1 MKRIIT
7 ITLALL
13 IVASVSAQKTVK
25 LNIDNLLKDKAFAYN
40 QESQNNLN
48 NAFKLTRLEYYISK
62 ISITH
67 DGGQTTEAKDVY
79 ILVNASNNVA
89 ADLGSYN
96 ITTIENIK
104 FYIGVNAPQNNQ
116 DPTQWPGG
124 HPLAPR
130 SPSMHWGWTAGYRFV
145 AMEGKGGSSLNTTFE
160 LHALGNK
167 YYYPIQIPVTG
178 KDVGGELHIDLK
190 ADYTKSIENIDVSG
204 GILIHG
210 EDGPTIKLLQNF
222 RDYVFTSG
230 TGATNVLASVNTP
243 VSPNALS
250 IYPNPTTTGTINID
264 IIDNSIDYTGV
275 TVSDITG
282 KEIISTNINSNS
294 TNQIQLL
301 EKGIYLISLMNN
313 ERRLVTKKLIVQ

>member
-7 ITLALL
+7 MAFALIL
-13 IVASVSAQKTVK
+13 VVNVIAQKTIK
-25 LNIDNLLKDKAFAYN
+25 LNIENLLKDKPFAFN

-67 DGGQTTEAKDVY
+67 DGGQVTEAKDVY
-79 ILVNASNNVA
+79 VLVNASNNVA

-96 ITTIENIK
+96 INNIENIK
-104 FYIGVNAPQNNQ
+104 FYIGVNTPQNNQ
-116 DPTQWPGG
+116 DPTQWPNG

-167 YYYPIQIPVTG
+167 YYFPIQIPVTG

-222 RDYVFTSG
+222 RDFVFKSSTGSG
-230 TGATNVLASVNTP
+230 NILASVNSP

-250 IYPNPTTTGTINID
+250 IYPNPSTSGNITID
-264 IIDNSIDYTGV
+264 VTDNSIEYTSV
-275 TVSDITG
+275 LVSDITG
-282 KEIISTNINSNS
+282 KEIVNTTINSNS

-301 EKGIYLISLMNN
+301 EKGIYLVSLMNN
-313 ERRLVTKKLIVQ
+313 ERRLVTKKLIIQ